1 MNIVLIGYRGSG
13 KSTVGKSLAER
24 LDMRLVDTDHLIEER
39 QGNQIAE
46 IVRLHGWDG
55 FREMERK
62 IISEV
67 SNDDHLII
75 AAGGGAVLEPE
86 NVKDLKKNGF
96 IIWLKGN
103 VPILFQRM
111 ARDLR
116 TATGR
121 PSLTGR
127 GTLKELE
134 EVTAYRMP
142 FYEKASEVQ
151 VDTSALG
158 VDEVVERILA
168 IFRKKEKGL
177 YQNGRIE

>member
-24 LDMRLVDTDHLIEER
+24 LDMRFVDTDHLIEER
-39 QGNQIAE
+39 HGNQIAE
-46 IVRLHGWDG
+46 IVRLHGWGG
-55 FREMERK
+55 FRVMERK
-62 IISEV
+62 IISEI
-67 SNDDHLII
+67 SNNDRLII
-75 AAGGGAVLEPE
+75 AAGGGAVLETE
-86 NVKDLKKNGF
+86 NVKYLKKNGF

-103 VPILFQRM
+103 MNVLIQRM
-111 ARDLR
+111 AKDLR

-127 GTLKELE
+127 GTLEELE

-168 IFRKKEKGL
+168 IFQEKGL

>member
-13 KSTVGKSLAER
+13 KSTVGKNLAKR
-24 LDMRLVDTDHLIEER
+24 LDMRFVDTDHLIEEC

-46 IVRLHGWDG
+46 IVKLHGWDG
-55 FREMERK
+55 FRAMERK
-62 IISEV
+62 IISEI
-67 SNDDHLII
+67 SNNDRLVI
-75 AAGGGAVLEPE
+75 AAGGGAVLEAE
-86 NVKDLKKNGF
+86 NVRYLKENGF
-96 IIWLKGN
+96 IIWLNGN
-103 VPILFQRM
+103 INVLIQRM
-111 ARDLR
+111 AKDLR

-127 GTLKELE
+127 GTLEELE
-134 EVTAYRMP
+134 EVIAYRRD

-158 VDEVVERILA
+158 VDEVVEQILA
-168 IFRKKEKGL
+168 IFREKSL

>member
-24 LDMRLVDTDHLIEER
+24 LGMRFVDTDHLIEEH

-46 IVRLHGWDG
+46 IVKLHGWDG
-55 FREMERK
+55 FRAMERK
-62 IISEV
+62 IISEI
-67 SNDDHLII
+67 SSDDRLII
-75 AAGGGAVLEPE
+75 AAGGGAVLETE
-86 NVKDLKKNGF
+86 NVKSLKKNGF
-96 IIWLKGN
+96 IIWLKGSIH
-103 VPILFQRM
+103 VLFQRM
-111 ARDLR
+111 AKDFR

-127 GTLKELE
+127 GTMEELE
-134 EVTAYRMP
+134 EMIAYRRD

-151 VDTSALG
+151 VDTSVLS
-158 VDEVVERILA
+158 VDEVVDGILS
-168 IFRKKEKGL
+168 IFEEKGL